1 MNPLTKRELWTLIAA
16 VLVAVAI
23 FAGFL
28 VAVTY
33 LRPEEV
39 PRDVVILPAAT
50 PVDEIVALGYET
62 HFTGMYAEMFMGAE
76 EQTAISCTAGCVITP
91 TGTYQPL
98 ESGGDVTCTLEAA
111 GMLGRYTGV
120 RNVTYT
126 TGSLLWLVNESDTTI
141 VISEG
146 TTAEGTTASL
156 TGATVSLGVS
166 DTLLLFFDSSDWIE
180 LSESNN

>member
-1 MNPLTKRELWTLIAA
+1 MLLGLI
-16 VLVAVAI
+16 LVAVAI

-28 VAVTY
+28 VAVTS
-33 LRPEEV
+33 LQPEV
-39 PRDVVILPAAT
+39 PREAVILPAAT
-50 PVDEIVALGYET
+50 PADEIVALGYET
-62 HFTGMYAEMFMGAE
+62 HFTGMFVEMFMGAE
-76 EQTAISCTAGCVITP
+76 AQTSITATAGCVITP

-98 ESGGDVTCTLEAA
+98 TAASAVTCSLEAA

-126 TGSLLWLVNESDTTI
+126 TGSLLWLTNASTNTI
-141 VISEG
+141 IITEG
-146 TTAEGTTASL
+146 DTAEL
-156 TGATVSLGVS
+156 TGTSVSLGIS